1 MRPEEGKG
9 RREWI
14 TETTATN
21 GLCFSYGS
29 YGDISEESMFKD
41 MDKLIYGGIVM
52 FVYMQLVL
60 SKFSWTEF
68 RVR

>member
-1 MRPEEGKG
+1 
-9 RREWI
+9 
-14 TETTATN
+14 
-21 GLCFSYGS
+21 
-29 YGDISEESMFKD
+29 MFKD